1 MKLYDFTIERGNYFS
16 INMVEQDKE
25 TLALFIYHRVPGS
38 ISLRCIHSQYLNI
51 DTYYQSDI
59 SKLSFV
65 PNMNK
70 QKFIILNFLKS
81 YISLND
87 YNNQNIEINYDIV
100 FDKRED
106 HNERYY
112 FNVLIVDLNNEIFQH
127 LINESTMSY
136 IYAFNDSL
144 SNCAIHTFYIKDRSE
159 FDSCI
164 EREEFINYLKM
175 LYRRKYEQK

>member
-1 MKLYDFTIERGNYFS
+1 MTLLLKEEIILVSIQQNKVKEPQLYLYI
-16 INMVEQDKE
+16 I
-25 TLALFIYHRVPGS
+25 RVPGS

-51 DTYYQSDI
+51 DTYYQSDV
-59 SKLSFV
+59 SKLSFI
-65 PNMNK
+65 PSMNK

-81 YISLND
+81 YINLND

-127 LINESTMSY
+127 LINEST
-136 IYAFNDSL
+136 SL
-144 SNCAIHTFYIKDRSE
+144 IFTRLTIH
-159 FDSCI
+159 
-164 EREEFINYLKM
+164 
-175 LYRRKYEQK
+175 

>member
-1 MKLYDFTIERGNYFS
+1 
-16 INMVEQDKE
+16 
-25 TLALFIYHRVPGS
+25 
-38 ISLRCIHSQYLNI
+38 
-51 DTYYQSDI
+51 
-59 SKLSFV
+59 
-65 PNMNK
+65 MNK

-81 YISLND
+81 YINLND

>member
-16 INMVEQDKE
+16 INIVEQDKK
-25 TLALFIYHRVPGS
+25 TLALFIYHRAPGS
-38 ISLRCIHSQYLNI
+38 TSLRCIHSQYLNI

-59 SKLSFV
+59 SKLSFI
-65 PNMNK
+65 PSMNK
-70 QKFIILNFLKS
+70 QKFIIINFLKS
-81 YISLND
+81 YINLNE
-87 YNNQNIEINYDIV
+87 YNNQIIEINYDII
-100 FDKRED
+100 FNKCED
-106 HNERYY
+106 HNETHY
-112 FNVLIVDLNNEIFQH
+112 FNVLIVDLNDEIFQH

-144 SNCAIHTFYIKDRSE
+144 YLSTIYTFYIKDRSE

-175 LYRRKYEQK
+175 LYRRKYER